1 MIIRRDVRT
10 FRSNVKR
17 SSFESIREKIS
28 GYNFSFIVC
37 IEYIIMLRN
46 IEKFANSFNMF
57 IKPIRDFNRTIIFV
71 SNLRIQFQFKYNLII
86 KKNGS

>member
-1 MIIRRDVRT
+1 
-10 FRSNVKR
+10 
-17 SSFESIREKIS
+17 
-28 GYNFSFIVC
+28 
-37 IEYIIMLRN
+37 MLRN

-86 KKNGS
+86 KKKIVLETISINISFDSMKLI

>member
-1 MIIRRDVRT
+1 
-10 FRSNVKR
+10 
-17 SSFESIREKIS
+17 
-28 GYNFSFIVC
+28 
-37 IEYIIMLRN
+37 MLRN

-86 KKNGS
+86 KKKNSIRNNFNQYII